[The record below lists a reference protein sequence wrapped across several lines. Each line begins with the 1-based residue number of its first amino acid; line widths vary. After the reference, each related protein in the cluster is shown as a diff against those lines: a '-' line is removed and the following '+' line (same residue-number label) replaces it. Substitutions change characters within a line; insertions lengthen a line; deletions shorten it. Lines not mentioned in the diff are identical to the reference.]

1 MADGVRLNISTKGL
15 IEIMSHE
22 GVCLSPYLDSVGVWT
37 IGVGITKYD
46 GKDPKTMGNITIDQ
60 AIAMFKDRI
69 GAYVAPVQAL
79 PLARSGLLNQT
90 QFDALVSFCYNVG
103 PGNLATLCRNR
114 TIQQIGEAFSLY
126 HKPPE
131 ITERRDKEQR
141 LFKSGVYS
149 SNGKVLVFPVSA
161 SHKPIYSKGYA
172 LDVSKYFSAAN
183 VAPEPVDSPAATADP
198 PSTIPA
204 STVQPPSVWAAFF
217 MAVLGLFRRK

>member
-1 MADGVRLNISTKGL
+1 MADGVRDISTKGL

-46 GKDPKTMGNITIDQ
+46 GKDPRTMGTITIDQ
-60 AIAMFKDRI
+60 AIQMFKDRI
-69 GAYVAPVQAL
+69 GAYVAPVRAL
-79 PLARSGLLNQT
+79 PLARSNLLNQA

-103 PGNLATLCRNR
+103 PGNLANLCRNR
-114 TIQQIGEAFSLY
+114 TVQQIGEAFSLY

-131 ITERRDKEQR
+131 ITERRNKEQR

-161 SHKPIYSKGYA
+161 SHKPIYSRGYE
-172 LDVSKYFSAAN
+172 LDISEYF
-183 VAPEPVDSPAATADP
+183 APAKPKDSPAATAGP
-198 PSTIPA
+198 PSPMPA
-204 STVQPPSVWAAFF
+204 QTVQPPSVWGGFF
-217 MAVLGLFRRK
+217 NALINLFRRSK